1 MCEITRFARHQ
12 TSCSRTLSHAQSGFP
27 IQTLNGSIRLRK
39 VRVIHSSRNL
49 PARWSAALKTRSSTG
64 LNARSRPAGSSST
77 SPCSIPAPV
86 RSLKIP
92 GTQHFHRGL
101 VDPRSGT
108 AGTILRRDDHPGFC
122 FAATRSDR
130 PAIDQETAHSSPPA
144 SARSRAARRSMLPEV
159 PQTRRRPAVQKEPSL
174 KSDTQ
179 HTGVLHSCLVAS
191 RVCGADRPVPPSVV

>member
-1 MCEITRFARHQ
+1 MCEITRLARHQ

-49 PARWSAALKTRSSTG
+49 PARWSAALETRGSTG
-64 LNARSRPAGSSST
+64 LNARSM
-77 SPCSIPAPV
+77 
-86 RSLKIP
+86 KIP

-122 FAATRSDR
+122 FAATGSDR

-159 PQTRRRPAVQKEPSL
+159 PQTRRRPAVRKEPSL

>member
-12 TSCSRTLSHAQSGFP
+12 TTCNRTIFSYSVWLSHSDPQR
-27 IQTLNGSIRLRK
+27 LN
-39 VRVIHSSRNL
+39 
-49 PARWSAALKTRSSTG
+49 PT
-64 LNARSRPAGSSST
+64 PQGSSDPFIQKCS
-77 SPCSIPAPV
+77 SPLERRSQDL

-101 VDPRSGT
+101 VDQRSGT

-159 PQTRRRPAVQKEPSL
+159 PQTRRRPAVRKEPSL

-191 RVCGADRPVPPSVV
+191 RV